1 MVPPYE
7 WLGYIIDSEYVVCG
21 SFHATV
27 FSMIFHK
34 QFVVIESEDIYAS
47 GGNQSVRSFLRPLG
61 LEDRC
66 ICHEHISVVIEREI
80 DWQSIDKRLD
90 VIRKDSECFLN
101 EVFS

>member
-1 MVPPYE
+1 MQ
-7 WLGYIIDSEYVVCG
+7 L
-21 SFHATV
+21 F
-27 FSMIFHK
+27 FSDFHK

-47 GGNQSVRSFLRPLG
+47 GGNQRVRSLLRPLG

-101 EVFS
+101 EVFLSNDYDFCSNSFV